1 MVSTQ
6 ITTSEIKGNPV
17 KNNWINEI
25 FGTSKSSTSESNT
38 NGLPKSTL
46 TTSNGNRYKLL
57 KGDLRQ
63 SLIMVDDEGGYIVE
77 NEDSSYS
84 YYDSGGNLVNTS
96 DSISGLNTGSGSSS
110 SGSSTGTI
118 SPLLKGEM
126 TFEEL
131 VGEICNGLD
140 LLFLVKRST
149 VVVTDYETIFAEAKY
164 LRDTYHDSVKSED
177 IALWQLEDASYEF
190 DVNEYGF
197 YNTVKVRYKD
207 GIVTESY
214 TDYVRVFGEVP
225 ITYDE
230 PTIDKTTAIMKAKA
244 YLAAH
249 VREFDMTLQATI
261 LHDGDI
267 DIGDIVTIEN
277 PLTLRDSIH
286 STNKEDPEFLF
297 VMSNSI
303 SWEAESFIKND
314 IELRYGPES
323 PEKKEVQ
330 ELGADYTKSSG
341 DVDSAINEV
350 GQQYSNIGYCHSC
363 QTGDCVK
370 QTGCGDCW
378 GMSDLL
384 ACELQ
389 NRGVTTRILQYPTG
403 SSSRHR
409 SVQYMGSDGSWRDFP
424 YRQYGFNSAFNNTG
438 GTVGGVEVSKSCG
451 G

>member
-1 MVSTQ
+1 MVNANEKKLMDYGMGLMATSLSTTMGNGKIQ
-6 ITTSEIKGNPV
+6 LEELEYDDTSGDFVDTSGGIDGSGV
-17 KNNWINEI
+17 DGSSVGD
-25 FGTSKSSTSESNT
+25 GTSGS
-38 NGLPKSTL
+38 
-46 TTSNGNRYKLL
+46 
-57 KGDLRQ
+57 
-63 SLIMVDDEGGYIVE
+63 
-77 NEDSSYS
+77 
-84 YYDSGGNLVNTS
+84 
-96 DSISGLNTGSGSSS
+96 SGSSS
-110 SGSSTGTI
+110 NAGV
-118 SPLLKGEM
+118 SPLLEGNM

-149 VVVTDYETIFAEAKY
+149 VVVTDYETIYAEAKY
-164 LRDTYHDSVKSED
+164 LRDTYNDSVKAED

-197 YNTVKVRYKD
+197 YNTVKVNYKD
-207 GIVTESY
+207 GTVTEAY

-249 VREFDMTLQATI
+249 IREFDMTLQASL

-277 PLTLRDSIH
+277 PLTLRDAIH
-286 STNKEDPEFLF
+286 STNKEDPEYLF

-303 SWEAESFIKND
+303 SWQDDSLIKND

-330 ELGADYTKSSG
+330 ELGADYSKSSG
-341 DVDSAINEV
+341 DVDSAIDEV
-350 GQQYSNIGYCHSC
+350 GKQYSSIGYCHSC

-389 NRGVTTRILQYPTG
+389 NKGVTTRILQYPT
-403 SSSRHR
+403 SASSRHR
-409 SVQYMGSDGSWRDFP
+409 SVQYMGKDGSWRDFP
-424 YRQYGFNSAFNNTG
+424 YRQYGFNTSFNNTG
-438 GTVGGVEVSKSCG
+438 GTVGGTEVSKSC
-451 G
+451 